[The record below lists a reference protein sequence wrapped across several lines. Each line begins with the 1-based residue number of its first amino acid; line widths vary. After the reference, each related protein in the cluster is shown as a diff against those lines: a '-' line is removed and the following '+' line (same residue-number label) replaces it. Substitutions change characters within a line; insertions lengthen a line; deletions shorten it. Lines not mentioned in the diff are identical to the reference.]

1 MSIHI
6 LLVEDDY
13 NTRIMLACRLQY
25 AGYRVTQASD
35 GETAIDLLEKEI
47 FDIVLTDI
55 ILGDIDGIEVLQT
68 ARQQDYRPEVILLT
82 GHGSLDTSVAALRSG
97 AYDYLLKP
105 CDAEKLLLSVE
116 GAVKRHLSEQRIR
129 EAAVTMIH
137 ALDSQDEQ
145 QYASKLLQSY
155 QVTKSISRTRDNTIY
170 TIGELLIGQSR
181 HEVFFAGEQVM
192 LTPIEYELLS
202 YLAERRGDFCSF
214 SEIIRHTH
222 GLETPDSEAQ
232 AMLRSHIRNLRRK
245 IPSTYLVN
253 DRGVGYKLIDP
264 DETQVE
270 EM

>member
-1 MSIHI
+1 MTTHI

-13 NTRIMLACRLQY
+13 NTRIMLAYRLQY
-25 AGYRVTQASD
+25 AGYHVTQASD
-35 GETAIDLLEKEI
+35 GETAIDLLEKET

-97 AYDYLLKP
+97 AFDYLLKP

-116 GAVKRHLSEQRIR
+116 SAVKRHLSEQRIR
-129 EAAVTMIH
+129 EAAVTMIN
-137 ALDSQDEQ
+137 ALDSQDDQ
-145 QYASKLLQSY
+145 QYASKVLQSY
-155 QVTKSISRTRDNTIY
+155 EVTKRIPRIRDGDVF
-170 TIGELLIGQSR
+170 TIGELLIGHSR
-181 HEVFFAGEQVM
+181 HEVFLAGQQVL

-202 YLAERRGDFCSF
+202 YLAEHSGNFCCS

-232 AMLRSHIRNLRRK
+232 AMLRSHIRNLRKK
-245 IPSTYLVN
+245 IPSSYLIN

-264 DETQVE
+264 NETPVGDA
-270 EM
+270 